1 MSSLHSLWS
10 LPYHTENLYGTKD
23 KLSYQVL
30 SERLNAESRV
40 RKKDEGYTNIRIR
53 TETREELRA
62 IGTYS
67 ENMDDIVRK
76 CLVAYKTIT
85 NSGGKVINKIVV
97 EEPIGTPEQQLKQQ
111 QRQPQQT
118 HAELFIPLKKDEFL
132 FKLDIP
138 ALVFPVNKGK
148 LIEYADKDKPL
159 DRGSIP
165 AQKII
170 GLQLIGMLPE
180 TNKVYRSKEELETAL
195 EKVIRNE
202 SNMYLRMLRAQGFP
216 DRKIVG
222 VKLNDDPS
230 QYIEDVWVKG
240 TVTSQTTQ
248 GKDK

>member
-1 MSSLHSLWS
+1 MN
-10 LPYHTENLYGTKD
+10 PET
-23 KLSYQVL
+23 
-30 SERLNAESRV
+30 RV

-76 CLVAYKTIT
+76 CLVAFKTIT
-85 NSGGKVINKIVV
+85 NSGGKVFNKIVV
-97 EEPIGTPEQQLKQQ
+97 EEPTRELEKQLQLQQ
-111 QRQPQQT
+111 QQPQLQSQSRSQQPQQT
-118 HAELFIPLKKDEFL
+118 LADLFIPLKKDEFL

-138 ALVFPVNKGK
+138 ALLFPVNKEK

-180 TNKVYRSKEELETAL
+180 TNKVYRNREELETDL
-195 EKVIRNE
+195 EKIIRIE
-202 SNMYLRMLRAQGFP
+202 SNMYLRLLRAQGFP

-222 VKLNDDPS
+222 VKLTDDPS
-230 QYIEDVWVKG
+230 QYIEDVRVKG
-240 TVTSQTTQ
+240 EVWSQTTQ

>member
-1 MSSLHSLWS
+1 VRSLRRMN
-10 LPYHTENLYGTKD
+10 PEIK
-23 KLSYQVL
+23 
-30 SERLNAESRV
+30 V

-76 CLVAYKTIT
+76 CLVAFKTIT
-85 NSGGKVINKIVV
+85 NSGGKVFNKIVV
-97 EEPIGTPEQQLKQQ
+97 EEPIRELEKQLQPQQ
-111 QRQPQQT
+111 QQPQLQSQSRSQQPQQT
-118 HAELFIPLKKDEFL
+118 LADLFIPLKKDEFL

-138 ALVFPVNKGK
+138 ALIFPVNKGK

-180 TNKVYRSKEELETAL
+180 TNKVYRNREELETDL
-195 EKVIRNE
+195 EKIIRIE
-202 SNMYLRMLRAQGFP
+202 SNMYLRLLRAQGFP

-222 VKLNDDPS
+222 VKLTDDPS
-230 QYIEDVWVKG
+230 QYIEDVRVKG
-240 TVTSQTTQ
+240 KVPSQTTQ